1 MNTLLYIIGWICCL
15 YKWTTRISIL
25 TSLSNN
31 KWASSKLSSLSRLG
45 SRISWGLEV
54 PINSIISVLSLVPNM
69 IKVSLGMVTV
79 LDIICPAAIHTS
91 QKLNGGV
98 GVIFGP
104 FQIITCITEAQSS
117 CCHPIN
123 ECRVTACPSVQRCYT
138 INQQTVH
145 NRAEC
150 WVSASITKGSHP
162 PGYADRADNFN
173 YINTNYS

>member
-1 MNTLLYIIGWICCL
+1 M
-15 YKWTTRISIL
+15 
-25 TSLSNN
+25 TSL
-31 KWASSKLSSLSRLG
+31 WASSKRSSPHKQSKVFLHLSCLG
-45 SRISWGLEV
+45 SGISWGLEV
-54 PINSIISVLSLVPNM
+54 PINAKFSVMSMVPSM
-69 IKVSLGMVTV
+69 SKVPLGMV
-79 LDIICPAAIHTS
+79 AAGYYLPSCDSH
-91 QKLNGGV
+91 KPELNGGV
-98 GVIFGP
+98 SVIFGQ
-104 FQIITCITEAQSS
+104 FQIITCIAEAQSS

-150 WVSASITKGSHP
+150 WVSASITKSSHP

>member
-1 MNTLLYIIGWICCL
+1 M
-15 YKWTTRISIL
+15 
-25 TSLSNN
+25 TSLS
-31 KWASSKLSSLSRLG
+31 ASSKRSSPHKQSKVFLHLSCLG
-45 SRISWGLEV
+45 SGISWGLEV
-54 PINSIISVLSLVPNM
+54 PINAKLSVMSMVPCM
-69 IKVSLGMVTV
+69 SKVPQGMVTV

-123 ECRVTACPSVQRCYT
+123 ECWVSSSSSVQRCYT

-173 YINTNYS
+173 YIYTNYS